1 MWNVKAISCSFISSI
16 AVAAA
21 ISGRLFSQTSN
32 VSDNSVISI
41 PRFHEAITTASR
53 GVVSIKAVRAPRREF
68 VPSAETITAD
78 ERGGHQHSHEPR
90 SEDLD
95 DGFETHGSGV
105 IFDERGHIITCQHG
119 LKFAD
124 RVIVQLDDGRT
135 FLASE
140 ILVDE
145 PLDLAVIKVPD
156 ATDLP
161 VPVFADSDDL
171 RAGDWVLSIG
181 NPYGIGKSVS
191 AGIVSAKERYLTG
204 GPACPLIQSDSASNP
219 GNSGGALVDLKGRVV
234 GISEGGY
241 GQSEGFQGISFALPS
256 NVVVNV
262 AKQLIR
268 SGRVRRAYLGCS
280 TQAVERKI
288 IKHLG
293 ANSAS
298 GLLVT
303 CVDPR
308 SPAEAAGLQIGD
320 LLIRIKGEMVSTNLA
335 LTTLLLNTTPGSS
348 VEATIIRNRN
358 KMRVNVK
365 LGELHR
371 PTIPANPSNDAPP
384 LLPDA
389 KSSLPF
395 AVANLSRP
403 DAAKLGYDED
413 TVGVLITAV
422 LPGSDASV
430 QGIRPGMV
438 VTRVEQTSIKNIEDY
453 NSALNAS
460 KESDK
465 ILHLIATPNSSR
477 FVLLNIAVGNSPAQ
491 KHD

>member
-1 MWNVKAISCSFISSI
+1 MWSVKAISCSFILSI

-21 ISGRLFSQTSN
+21 ISGRLFSQTSSVRN
-32 VSDNSVISI
+32 NSVISI
-41 PRFHEAITTASR
+41 PQFHEAISTASR

-68 VPSAETITAD
+68 SLPAETTTAD
-78 ERGGHQHSHEPR
+78 ERGGHQLSHEPR
-90 SEDLD
+90 LEDLD

-119 LKFAD
+119 LKSAD

-135 FLASE
+135 FVASE

-161 VPVFADSDDL
+161 VPIFADSDDL
-171 RAGDWVLSIG
+171 QVGDWVLSIG

-219 GNSGGALVDLKGRVV
+219 GNSGGALVDLKGRIV

-280 TQAVERKI
+280 TQAVEGEI
-288 IKHLG
+288 IEHLG
-293 ANSAS
+293 ANSTS

-308 SPAEAAGLQIGD
+308 SPAEAAGLLVGD
-320 LLIRIKGEMVSTNLA
+320 LLIRVKSEMVSTNSA
-335 LTTLLLNTTPGSS
+335 LTTLLLKTAPGTS

-358 KMRVNVK
+358 KMRVNIK

-371 PTIPANPSNDAPP
+371 PTITANPSHDASP
-384 LLPDA
+384 LLPEA

-395 AVANLSRP
+395 AVANLSRS

-413 TVGVLITAV
+413 VVGVLITTVA
-422 LPGSDASV
+422 PGSDASV
-430 QGIRPGMV
+430 QGIRPSMV
-438 VTRVEQTSIKNIEDY
+438 VTRVEQTSIKNVEDY
-453 NSALNAS
+453 SSALHAS
-460 KESDK
+460 KESEK
-465 ILHLIATPNSSR
+465 ILHLIATPSGSR
-477 FVLLNIAVGNSPAQ
+477 FVLLDIGGGNSPAQ
-491 KHD
+491 DHD